1 MTLEET
7 REKVVSEHYHVEDLT
22 NRILGVLEQAGKQR
36 NAITVADLAP
46 VDEFHI
52 GGREA
57 TEAIAARMGLRP
69 GMRLLDVGSGIGGPA
84 RYFASAHD
92 CKVSGIDL
100 TPEYVRTATTLS
112 KLVGL
117 SEKVNFQEGS
127 ALKMPFGNKEF
138 DGAYEF
144 HAAMNIAEKRELFAE
159 VRRVLKPHAIF
170 AIYDV
175 MLTGPGEMKFPVPWA
190 SKEMNSFVATPEE
203 YRSALKE
210 EGFEVVEER
219 ERREFA
225 IEFFER
231 MKKKAEEKDARTL
244 TIHLVMGETA
254 PQKLANL
261 VEAVQKGVIAPVE
274 IIAKKSGAA

>member
-7 REKVVSEHYHVEDLT
+7 RERAVSEHYRVEDLT

-36 NAITVADLAP
+36 SAITVADLAP

-57 TEAIAARMGLRP
+57 TEAIAARMGLRS
-69 GMRLLDVGSGIGGPA
+69 GMRLLDIGCGIGGPA
-84 RYFASAHD
+84 RYFASAHG

-100 TPEYVRTATTLS
+100 TPEYVRTAMALS

-117 SEKVNFQEGS
+117 SGLVNFQEAS
-127 ALKMPFGNKEF
+127 ALKMPFGDAEF

-144 HAAMNIAEKRELFAE
+144 HAGMNMAEKREVFAE
-159 VRRVLKPHAIF
+159 TRRVLKPHAVF

-175 MLTGPGEMKFPVPWA
+175 MLTGPGEIKFPVPWA
-190 SKEMNSFVATPEE
+190 SKEMDSFVATQDE
-203 YRSALKE
+203 YRDALKE
-210 EGFEVVEER
+210 EGFEILEER

-225 IEFFER
+225 LEFFER
-231 MKKKAEEKDARTL
+231 MKKRAADKDAGMLTTL
-244 TIHLVMGETA
+244 LMMGEMA
-254 PQKLANL
+254 PVKLANA
-261 VEAVQKGVIAPVE
+261 VEAVQKGIIAPIE
-274 IIAKKSGAA
+274 MIAKKSGTA